1 MRGEYHE
8 LFQKHPGRAPWPWK
22 PRWRQAPQRGHGAE
36 QYDRHGRQ
44 QGCDGGNQVYDGG
57 RPPTP
62 APIKDLQG
70 CRQCRTANDPSARF
84 CLNCG
89 TPLSSGC
96 TACGSL
102 LSAGARFCSQCGQAT
117 L

>member
-1 MRGEYHE
+1 MSFFKNILGGHHGRGNHGGG
-8 LFQKHPGRAPWPWK
+8 KHHSG
-22 PRWRQAPQRGHGAE
+22 GHGAE

-84 CLNCG
+84 CLNC
-89 TPLSSGC
+89 
-96 TACGSL
+96 
-102 LSAGARFCSQCGQAT
+102 
-117 L
+117 